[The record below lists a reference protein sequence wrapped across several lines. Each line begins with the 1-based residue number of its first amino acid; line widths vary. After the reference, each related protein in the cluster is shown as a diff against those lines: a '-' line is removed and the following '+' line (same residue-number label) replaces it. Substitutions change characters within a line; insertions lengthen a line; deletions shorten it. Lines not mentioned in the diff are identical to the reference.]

1 MEARISRHEA
11 FALTRARDTF
21 ADWFASAPRVSVDSL
36 LGTDEIEV
44 QHVLEMEE
52 EMIVV
57 RADGEGRPVPMG
69 MISGAIGGAS
79 MLGLASLL
87 TKSDLPTTVGSM
99 ISRGH
104 LAGTAAFAT
113 AFAFAMVVGSILGA
127 GFGHLTRRLRNLPAL
142 MCFGMLLS
150 GAGWMCF
157 HTLFLRHF
165 APNAMH
171 ALPVVPMILGAMA
184 FGLVTAWQLPLRT
197 RRI

>member
-21 ADWFASAPRVSVDSL
+21 ADWFASAPRVTLDSV
-36 LGTDEIEV
+36 IEV
-44 QHVLEMEE
+44 QHILEVEE
-52 EMIVV
+52 DMIVV
-57 RADGEGRPVPMG
+57 RADGEAHPVTTG
-69 MISGAIGGAS
+69 AVSGAVGGAA
-79 MLGLASLL
+79 MLGVAALL

-99 ISRGH
+99 ISHGH

-113 AFAFAMVVGSILGA
+113 AFAFAMVVGAALGA
-127 GFGHLTRRLRNLPAL
+127 LFGNVTRRLRNLPAL
-142 MCFGMLLS
+142 MCFGMLMS

-157 HTLFLRHF
+157 QTLFLRRF

-184 FGLVTAWQLPLRT
+184 FGLVTAAQLPLRT

>member
-11 FALTRARDTF
+11 FVLTRARDTF

-36 LGTDEIEV
+36 AEVEV

-57 RADGEGRPVPMG
+57 RADGEAHPMTTG
-69 MISGAIGGAS
+69 AISGAVGGAA

-87 TKSDLPTTVGSM
+87 TKTDLPTTVGSM

-113 AFAFAMVVGSILGA
+113 AFAFAMVVGSALGA
-127 GFGHLTRRLRNLPAL
+127 LFGNVTRRLRNLPAL
-142 MCFGMLLS
+142 MCFGMLMS

-157 HTLFLRHF
+157 QTLFLRRF

-184 FGLVTAWQLPLRT
+184 FGLVTAAQLPLRT
-197 RRI
+197 RRF